1 MEPRS
6 RIRLIAAGT
15 IGNVLEWYDFAIYG
29 YFAVS
34 IGRNFFPSGDP
45 VAQVLAAFGVFA
57 AGFVM
62 RPLGGLLTG
71 AIGDRYGRRTA
82 LTISVAAM
90 AVPTFLVGVLPGYQ
104 TIGIAAPILLT
115 LLRMIQGLSVG
126 GECTTSFTFLVENAA
141 RGRAGLTAAIAMS
154 GANIGLFAGSA
165 SGALMASLLPPETL
179 HDWGWRVPFL
189 AGLLVGGAGYFLR
202 RNVQE
207 MKLPIRPHA
216 PLTETF
222 RNHKRLLL
230 RIGGLA
236 AFGTVSFFLMFLY
249 VVSWLQLVDGLAPEQ
264 ALDINTFSMAAL
276 VPAMIAAGWLSDRIG
291 RKPPLIA
298 GLIMGFVDA
307 VPFLWLMHHPDP
319 ALVVLGQLGFVA
331 ALAPALAIQPALL
344 VESTPPGVRC
354 TVISFG
360 FNMSA
365 GLLGG
370 FAPLAAT
377 WLVHRSGIDLSP
389 AFIAMAVAVI
399 SFVAVLT
406 FRETNPRECRR

>member
-57 AGFVM
+57 VGYVM

-71 AIGDRYGRRTA
+71 MIGDRYGRSTA
-82 LTISVAAM
+82 LSFSVAAM
-90 AVPTFLVGVLPGYQ
+90 AVPTFLVGVLPNYEA
-104 TIGIAAPILLT
+104 IGVTAPILLT

-141 RGRAGLTAAIAMS
+141 PGRAGLTGAIAMS

-165 SGALMASLLPPETL
+165 AGAIMATLLPAETL
-179 HDWGWRVPFL
+179 HEWGWRVPFL
-189 AGLLVGGAGYFLR
+189 AGLLVGVAGYVLR
-202 RNVQE
+202 RQVQE
-207 MKLPIRPHA
+207 MKLPGHSRT
-216 PLTETF
+216 PLGEAF
-222 RNHKRLLL
+222 RSHKRLLL
-230 RIGGLA
+230 RIAGLA
-236 AFGTVSFFLMFLY
+236 TFGTVSFYLMFLY

-264 ALDINTFSMAAL
+264 ALDINTFSMAAII
-276 VPAMIAAGWLSDRIG
+276 PTMIAAGWLSDRIG
-291 RKPPLIA
+291 RKPVLIA
-298 GLIMGFVDA
+298 GIVTGFIGA
-307 VPFLWLMHHPDP
+307 VPFLWLMHHPAS
-319 ALVVLGQLGFVA
+319 ALIVLGQLGFA
-331 ALAPALAIQPALL
+331 LALAPALAAQPALL

-354 TVISFG
+354 TVIALG
-360 FNMSA
+360 FNVSA
-365 GLLGG
+365 GILGG
-370 FAPLAAT
+370 LAPLAAT
-377 WLVHRSGIDLSP
+377 WLVHRTGVDLSP
-389 AFIAMAVAVI
+389 AFIVMAVAAI

-406 FRETNPRECRR
+406 FRETNPREVRR